1 MLISPHF
8 NALLH
13 SFLGTV
19 PFFAAQLI
27 QSLHMY
33 DSGSRDEGGGEEREP
48 KKDQTS
54 KLASFT
60 LIAAHKQTSELHFDS
75 SSQTK

>member
-1 MLISPHF
+1 M
-8 NALLH
+8 
-13 SFLGTV
+13 
-19 PFFAAQLI
+19 
-27 QSLHMY
+27 
-33 DSGSRDEGGGEEREP
+33 GGGGGGGGGKEREP

-75 SSQTK
+75 SSQVN